1 MPAKSTEK
9 SGAVVTTVVLDCS
22 VAIPW
27 MIQEQSNAAI
37 DALFQDGYRSAISLL
52 VPGLW
57 FTECGNTFN
66 EMVKRKRL
74 TLAQAQEGFTTL
86 RYCRVQADAAPTID
100 IQSRILALAQAHHL
114 SFYDATY
121 LELAERRQ
129 CLLATLDQDLR
140 TAAASAG
147 VHCLSLS

>member
-1 MPAKSTEK
+1 MLAKNTEK
-9 SGAVVTTVVLDCS
+9 SGIAVTTVVLDCS

-27 MIQEQSNAAI
+27 IIQEQSNAAI
-37 DALFQDGYRSAISLL
+37 DALFQDGYRGAVSLL
-52 VPGLW
+52 VPILW
-57 FTECGNTFN
+57 FTECGNTLN

-86 RYCRVQADAAPTID
+86 RYCRVQADVSPTID
-100 IQSRILALAQAHHL
+100 IQSRILCLTQAHHL

-121 LELAERRQ
+121 LELSERRQ

-140 TAAASAG
+140 TAAIAAG
-147 VHCLSLS
+147 VHSLSL

>member
-1 MPAKSTEK
+1 MLEKNTEK
-9 SGAVVTTVVLDCS
+9 SAAVVTTVVLDCS

-27 MIQEQSNAAI
+27 IIQEQSNAAI
-37 DALFQDGYRSAISLL
+37 DALFQDGYRGAVLMV
-52 VPGLW
+52 VPALW
-57 FTECGNTFN
+57 FTECGNIFN

-86 RYCRVQADAAPTID
+86 RYCRVQVDTPLTID
-100 IQSRILALAQAHHL
+100 IQSRTLSLAQAHRL

-140 TAAASAG
+140 AAAIAAG
-147 VHCLSLS
+147 IHSLSLS

>member
-1 MPAKSTEK
+1 MPAKSIEK
-9 SGAVVTTVVLDCS
+9 LEVSGTTVVLDCS

-27 MIQEQSNAAI
+27 IIQEQSNAAI
-37 DALFQDGYRSAISLL
+37 DTLFQDGYRGAISLL

-57 FTECGNTFN
+57 FTECGNILN
-66 EMVKRKRL
+66 EMIKRSRL

-86 RYCRVQADAAPTID
+86 RYCRVQADLPVTVD
-100 IQSRILALAQAHHL
+100 IQSRTLSLAQSHRL

-129 CLLATLDQDLR
+129 SLLATLDQDLR
-140 TAAASAG
+140 AAAVAAG
-147 VHCLSLS
+147 VHCLSFS